1 MEDNN
6 IVTDTVKA
14 EKVEEKS
21 ERTWSRD
28 EVNKMI
34 ATEKAKARAE
44 AIEEYKKQVQAE
56 ETEAKRLAGMKEA
69 ERLASMKENE
79 RQAEL
84 LKKANDRAE
93 LAESKLNAYEL
104 KEQTIA
110 DNTDVP
116 VELINLIDFKI
127 YNTAEKVQEKLDTIK
142 AVYKK
147 SVEDGLNESFRE
159 KTPKTVVGSTTTSK
173 KISRESY

>member
-6 IVTDTVKA
+6 IVADTVKTENA
-14 EKVEEKS
+14 EEKT

-34 ATEKAKARAE
+34 AAEKAKARTE

-69 ERLASMKENE
+69 ER
-79 RQAEL
+79 QAEL
-84 LKKANDRAE
+84 LKKANERAE
-93 LAESKLNAYEL
+93 LAECKLNAYEL

-110 DNTDVP
+110 DNTDIP
-116 VELINLIDFKI
+116 IELINLIDFKI

-147 SVEDGLNESFRE
+147 SIEDGLNESFRE
-159 KTPKTVVGSTTTSK
+159 KTPKTVVGSTTATSRV
-173 KISRESY
+173 SRESY

>member
-6 IVTDTVKA
+6 IVADTVKA
-14 EKVEEKS
+14 ENAEEKT

-34 ATEKAKARAE
+34 AAEKAKARTE

-56 ETEAKRLAGMKEA
+56 
-69 ERLASMKENE
+69 

-84 LKKANDRAE
+84 LKKANERAE
-93 LAESKLNAYEL
+93 LAECKLNAYEL

-110 DNTDVP
+110 DNTDIP
-116 VELINLIDFKI
+116 IELINLIDFKI

-147 SVEDGLNESFRE
+147 SIEDGLNESFRE
-159 KTPKTVVGSTTTSK
+159 KTPKTVVGSTTTTSRV
-173 KISRESY
+173 SRESY

>member
-6 IVTDTVKA
+6 IVADTVKTENA
-14 EKVEEKS
+14 EEKT

-34 ATEKAKARAE
+34 AAEKAKARTE

-69 ERLASMKENE
+69 ER
-79 RQAEL
+79 QAEL
-84 LKKANDRAE
+84 LKKANERAE
-93 LAESKLNAYEL
+93 LAECKLNAYEL

-110 DNTDVP
+110 DNTDIP
-116 VELINLIDFKI
+116 IELINLIDFKI

-147 SVEDGLNESFRE
+147 SIEDGLNESFRE